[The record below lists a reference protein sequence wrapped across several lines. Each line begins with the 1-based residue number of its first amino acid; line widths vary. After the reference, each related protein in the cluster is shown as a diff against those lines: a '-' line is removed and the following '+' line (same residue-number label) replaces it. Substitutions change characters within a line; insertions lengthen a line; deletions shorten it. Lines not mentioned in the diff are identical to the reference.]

1 MHFAFWN
8 QPRRRR
14 AAVWALAL
22 FISGTAWAQF
32 DQQAWPARTATP
44 RLDVQDLQGRRW
56 TSASLQGQVVVLNF
70 WATWCAPCK
79 AEMPSLQALHD
90 APNAPVVIAVNVK
103 EPKGRVMPFLKH
115 AHLNLPVVLDEQG
128 ELARQWGV
136 RIYPTTVLIGSDGQ
150 ARWRVAGDLDWAG
163 PQADAWLRDLRHG
176 R

>member
-1 MHFAFWN
+1 MNFAFWN
-8 QPRRRR
+8 QPRRRC
-14 AAVWALAL
+14 AAVWTLAL
-22 FISGTAWAQF
+22 FISGSAWAQF
-32 DQQAWPARTATP
+32 DKQAWPARTPSP

-79 AEMPSLQALHD
+79 EEMPSLQALHD
-90 APNAPVVIAVNVK
+90 APHPPVVIAVNVK

-115 AHLNLPVVLDEQG
+115 ANLSLPVVLDEQG

-136 RIYPTTVLIGSDGQ
+136 RIYPTTVLIGPNGQ
-150 ARWRVAGDLDWAG
+150 ARWRVVGDLDWAG
-163 PQADAWLRDLRHG
+163 LQADTWLHDLKHG